1 MLRPLR
7 VPACFL
13 LALLFLAPSL
23 RADVRETP
31 GVVKV
36 MSYNMENFFDVF
48 DDPYTADEGTPPKM
62 RDQIKLLA
70 ETIRKADPDV
80 LAVVEVENEHVL
92 RAMVREFLSD
102 MGYQYIDVDQS
113 NDLRGIKVGVIS
125 RLPILRTASY
135 RHQQFKVEGRDRPM
149 AMSRGLFQV
158 TLDAGAKQ
166 PLQLFVVHLKSKRS
180 AEGDPKS
187 AHRRLAEATFVKSV
201 IGQQLKANPDAWL
214 ALVGD
219 LNDTPDSPPMH
230 ALLEDHELID
240 VHAGLPAD
248 QRITYLNE
256 PYRST
261 IDYILVSPALDKRVV
276 KDSANLVRDEAML
289 KGSDH
294 APVFVTFDLK

>member
-113 NDLRGIKVGVIS
+113 NLS
-125 RLPILRTASY
+125 RLDLLINSGSLLAAFAS
-135 RHQQFKVEGRDRPM
+135 
-149 AMSRGLFQV
+149 
-158 TLDAGAKQ
+158 TLNVVN
-166 PLQLFVVHLKSKRS
+166 LQLVNRTRPPSPQRLLNIAGHSRRPPGLRKPGVAKR
-180 AEGDPKS
+180 
-187 AHRRLAEATFVKSV
+187 
-201 IGQQLKANPDAWL
+201 
-214 ALVGD
+214 
-219 LNDTPDSPPMH
+219 
-230 ALLEDHELID
+230 
-240 VHAGLPAD
+240 
-248 QRITYLNE
+248 
-256 PYRST
+256 
-261 IDYILVSPALDKRVV
+261 
-276 KDSANLVRDEAML
+276 
-289 KGSDH
+289 
-294 APVFVTFDLK
+294 

>member
-113 NDLRGIKVGVIS
+113 NDFRGIKVGVIS

-135 RHQQFKVEGRDRPM
+135 RHQQFKVEGREQAATRALDQLVGRSLLFRPL
-149 AMSRGLFQV
+149 AH
-158 TLDAGAKQ
+158 
-166 PLQLFVVHLKSKRS
+166 PLQLCLHVRYC
-180 AEGDPKS
+180 P
-187 AHRRLAEATFVKSV
+187 
-201 IGQQLKANPDAWL
+201 NP
-214 ALVGD
+214 
-219 LNDTPDSPPMH
+219 
-230 ALLEDHELID
+230 
-240 VHAGLPAD
+240 
-248 QRITYLNE
+248 ITYPSPL
-256 PYRST
+256 PRSCSQ
-261 IDYILVSPALDKRVV
+261 LASCSSHLAQSR
-276 KDSANLVRDEAML
+276 
-289 KGSDH
+289 
-294 APVFVTFDLK
+294 